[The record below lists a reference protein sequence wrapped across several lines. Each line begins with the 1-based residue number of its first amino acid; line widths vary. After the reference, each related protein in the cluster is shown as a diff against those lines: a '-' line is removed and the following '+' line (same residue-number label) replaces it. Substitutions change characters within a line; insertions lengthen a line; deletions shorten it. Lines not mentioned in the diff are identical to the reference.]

1 MNQTDTPAE
10 QLNLPA
16 AVQAEL
22 LSARR
27 RCLLL
32 VVLAEGGPAT
42 VDDLAVRIRAN
53 ERGID
58 PEDVDDAERAS
69 ARDEIFER
77 HLPKLTATELVEYD
91 SLLGKVRL
99 AEPAIV
105 SLAREELRI

>member
-1 MNQTDTPAE
+1 M
-10 QLNLPA
+10 
-16 AVQAEL
+16 
-22 LSARR
+22 
-27 RCLLL
+27 
-32 VVLAEGGPAT
+32 
-42 VDDLAVRIRAN
+42 RIRAN

-69 ARDEIFER
+69 ARDEIFEI